1 MKLRRLTDAG
11 VADFSAWV
19 GRLNETPKLDPPL
32 RLLADD
38 ATSEPFRPEVEVEQQ
53 SFANRYE
60 AARYLA
66 QKLAVPGVLNPES
79 DVGLWTW
86 LTLLYFDQLCPKRAD
101 GTRKPGELAR
111 YVVAA
116 GSFQRIYRHLLL
128 GPFLIYRAHE
138 SDPLA
143 AMAVLQS
150 PLHQPGEIVEQLA
163 SRQEF
168 IANSDIMRC
177 ATLLYFDAVRGALR
191 RGSGGKGPGSPRRFA
206 STLNQYDLTYDLA
219 ALDQQ
224 ALMDM
229 LPSEFDRFRSQ
240 PPV

>member
-1 MKLRRLTDAG
+1 MKVRRLTNTG
-11 VADFSAWV
+11 VGDFSAWI
-19 GRLNETPKLDPPL
+19 GRLCEAQMLDPPL

-38 ATSEPFRPEVEVEQQ
+38 ATSEPFQPEIDVAQRI
-53 SFANRYE
+53 FANRFD
-60 AARYLA
+60 AAKYLA
-66 QKLAVPGVLNPES
+66 EKLAVPGVVNPER
-79 DVGLWTW
+79 DVGLWAW
-86 LTLLYFDQLCPKRAD
+86 LTLFYFDQLCPKRAD

-111 YVVAA
+111 YIVAT

-128 GPFLIYRAHE
+128 GPFLVYRAHD
-138 SDPLA
+138 SDPSA

-177 ATLLYFDAVRGALR
+177 ATWLYFDAARGALK

-219 ALDQQ
+219 ALDHQG
-224 ALMDM
+224 LMDM